1 MSLEKRIKEFAEQ
14 ARGYLL
20 EEFARSRKKDTE
32 IVQWQGYNEDGKLL
46 AKNKDLVPTVD
57 GLGQKYATKGSDLIL
72 DSAGS
77 VEQRKA
83 RRRQQEVAPERETQP
98 TPPIPFVPRSADIL
112 LQFFDATA
120 EFTEIY
126 EVGDYILTYRKLK
139 GDPTI
144 QVVSRSYWG
153 HQFYDEFSVINTGIT
168 FDVEVEGIDRN
179 YVQPAYLG
187 CNVDSCPP
195 DSSTAQGMDEGDIF
209 SVVLGEI
216 HGSML
221 EWASSST
228 SRWTVKPNATMTVGS
243 QTVSFTD
250 QTPNLYGW
258 ARYIRRIVDYG
269 VRQSVDFR
277 VQGSMATPGGA
288 QGTLEYQVETYSCFI
303 CDEAKYYYTF
313 LNDGTAVTRT
323 IDLAPMVQEGIYEHD
338 KIHEYRTREIVGD
351 KEEVIVYNV
360 FYVDTIDTEY
370 HWDVLDYEYAS
381 VGGTIDDG
389 YKRWWGGVGKQ
400 VPYYIHTRLNLT
412 TGQMSSRTTKCTV
425 VAGLPKDGLFYVNDL
440 DDPAGDFTLG
450 WHHMTQETRDLMS
463 PLFPFGAFVVYAIS
477 NSYVGFNFRHLT
489 AQTPL
494 YQQGI

>member
-1 MSLEKRIKEFAEQ
+1 
-14 ARGYLL
+14 
-20 EEFARSRKKDTE
+20 
-32 IVQWQGYNEDGKLL
+32 
-46 AKNKDLVPTVD
+46 
-57 GLGQKYATKGSDLIL
+57 
-72 DSAGS
+72 
-77 VEQRKA
+77 
-83 RRRQQEVAPERETQP
+83 
-98 TPPIPFVPRSADIL
+98 
-112 LQFFDATA
+112 
-120 EFTEIY
+120 
-126 EVGDYILTYRKLK
+126 
-139 GDPTI
+139 
-144 QVVSRSYWG
+144 
-153 HQFYDEFSVINTGIT
+153 
-168 FDVEVEGIDRN
+168 
-179 YVQPAYLG
+179 
-187 CNVDSCPP
+187 
-195 DSSTAQGMDEGDIF
+195 
-209 SVVLGEI
+209 
-216 HGSML
+216 
-221 EWASSST
+221 
-228 SRWTVKPNATMTVGS
+228 
-243 QTVSFTD
+243 
-250 QTPNLYGW
+250 
-258 ARYIRRIVDYG
+258 
-269 VRQSVDFR
+269 
-277 VQGSMATPGGA
+277 MATPGGA

-494 YQQGI
+494 VPTRDLADPSPIFSNAYSGDWISQINFDSTGFLATSISYLTNMNDVMDFLELFIL